1 MRAAE
6 AKGYLTPRRAAIRS
20 QPLAGWLGKTV
31 GIISIIYLTEFII
44 WLTETQRVDEGPSG
58 SVTLILGAISICS
71 VGPHLVG
78 RHLLYLGLVLNW
90 LRRH

>member
-6 AKGYLTPRRAAIRS
+6 AKVYLTPRRPAIRL

-58 SVTLILGAISICS
+58 NVNLILSAISICS
-71 VGPHLVG
+71 VD
-78 RHLLYLGLVLNW
+78 RH
-90 LRRH
+90 

>member
-58 SVTLILGAISICS
+58 SVNLISGRHQHLLGGS
-71 VGPHLVG
+71 PLVG
-78 RHLLYLGLVLNW
+78 RHLLYLGVVLNW